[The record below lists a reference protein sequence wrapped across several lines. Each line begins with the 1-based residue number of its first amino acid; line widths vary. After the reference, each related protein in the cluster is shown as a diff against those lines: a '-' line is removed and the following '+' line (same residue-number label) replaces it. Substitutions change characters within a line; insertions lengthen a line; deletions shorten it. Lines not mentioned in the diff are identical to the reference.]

1 MSTRKHTLEG
11 IASAVSGSVG
21 LLESLLACPGLG
33 PVGHTGKG
41 ELSYSDM
48 AMLTGLA
55 VALQTAAQPNPKAEL
70 QTTFFFLILAVCALG
85 FFLWFI
91 MSRFSRLP

>member
-1 MSTRKHTLEG
+1 MKR
-11 IASAVSGSVG
+11 
-21 LLESLLACPGLG
+21 LLVWQCRFHHKRIGRHVQNHGRLG
-33 PVGHTGKG
+33 HIGKG